1 MFVSNMF
8 FPQVV
13 CLVCRGNSNH
23 SCDPCGKMFQ
33 RAWELKEHMQEEHG
47 EGGEVKVEEE
57 ERRVTRT
64 SARLGRYQ
72 EQASGGGSGP
82 EDDEILILDKLDE
95 QNKAFGEEEE
105 SKYIEACKRKTC
117 RVGILRIKNL
127 SPNEESESGDL
138 SSGDFVKDLLDQIL
152 KNVVNVN
159 IDEYVKEVIC
169 DIINNIV
176 VPD

>member
-1 MFVSNMF
+1 M
-8 FPQVV
+8 
-13 CLVCRGNSNH
+13 
-23 SCDPCGKMFQ
+23 
-33 RAWELKEHMQEEHG
+33 EE
-47 EGGEVKVEEE
+47 EEE

-72 EQASGGGSGP
+72 EHSSGGGSGP
-82 EDDEILILDKLDE
+82 EDNEILILDKLDE